1 MSGVNIRTII
11 SQELQLGNCEFE
23 QGGISLGGGVT
34 IKAGT
39 ILKRADERKF
49 AIAEDTDTFVAVVP
63 FDMTNPDATDAT
75 LGFRAIISGRV
86 RRDMLNIN
94 GATPITSAQA
104 DNLRANGN
112 IIAVETTDI
121 SRVSPK

>member
-1 MSGVNIRTII
+1 MGGVSFHTIV
-11 SQELQLGNCEFE
+11 SKELQLGGCEFE
-23 QGGISLGGGVT
+23 QGMIALEGGKT

-49 AIAEDTDTFVAVVP
+49 AVAEPDDTFIAVVP
-63 FDMTNPDATDAT
+63 FDMTNADPNDAI

-86 RRDMLNIN
+86 RRDMLNVN
-94 GATPITSAQA
+94 GSSPITSAQA

-112 IIAVETTDI
+112 IIAVESTDI
-121 SRVSPK
+121 SRVSPS